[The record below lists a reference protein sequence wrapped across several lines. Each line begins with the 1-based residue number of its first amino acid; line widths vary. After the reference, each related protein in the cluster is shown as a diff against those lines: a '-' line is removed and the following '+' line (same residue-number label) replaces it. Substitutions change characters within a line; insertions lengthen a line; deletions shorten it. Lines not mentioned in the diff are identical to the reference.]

1 MISRLLTFLVVA
13 PAICACAADQISALA
28 ASQSLSQAQQRSI
41 ARLSAR
47 GGKPSPEAWTIV
59 VHDSKAP
66 KGVREF
72 NVSSGTIVSSRAKSD
87 IALKL
92 TKTDV
97 IGLDALRIDSD
108 QVAELTAGY
117 ASANQLVPAAFD
129 YDLRKEGQDAA
140 PLWTVIALDEAG
152 SRLGTI
158 VVAANS
164 GAVISHEG
172 FAQVPEQR
180 DLKADLA
187 SFESTSGE
195 PAEAAS
201 SAESVESDDP
211 EKAATKS
218 SSTKKQTTS
227 SSHSSERRRP
237 STFRRVGGH
246 LEKFFR
252 NTIGR

>member
-13 PAICACAADQISALA
+13 PAICACAAEQISALA
-28 ASQSLSQAQQRSI
+28 ASQALSEVQQRSI

-72 NVSSGTIVSSRAKSD
+72 TVSSGTIVSSRAKSD

-129 YDLRKEGQDAA
+129 YDFRKEGQDAA
-140 PLWTVIALDEAG
+140 PLWTVVALDEAG
-152 SRLGTI
+152 NRLGTI

-187 SFESTSGE
+187 SVESASGE
-195 PAEAAS
+195 PTGAAS
-201 SAESVESDDP
+201 SAESDEP
-211 EKAATKS
+211 EKAETKS
-218 SSTKKQTTS
+218 SSTKKQTAS
-227 SSHSSERRRP
+227 SSRSSERRRP